1 MASRSRL
8 VLAGNDEPIVVVGE
22 RINVSRKSPMRDEVA
37 QYKWDA
43 LSEEARRQSESG
55 ASVIDINVSLPNI
68 DRKKAMR
75 EAIEVVENACTLP
88 ISIDADEPE
97 VLEEG
102 LIHVSGIPLI
112 NSVTAERQKLARG
125 MKLAKRYGACLVVL
139 TIDEEG
145 IATTPEERIRVAER
159 VGLTA
164 DELNFPRNR
173 IFVDPLTMSIA
184 ADARAGIVTL
194 EVLRA
199 LKKLELFTIM
209 GVSNVSHGLPE
220 RSLLNKTFLVM
231 AAGGGLGCRD
241 R

>member
-1 MASRSRL
+1 
-8 VLAGNDEPIVVVGE
+8 
-22 RINVSRKSPMRDEVA
+22 
-37 QYKWDA
+37 
-43 LSEEARRQSESG
+43 
-55 ASVIDINVSLPNI
+55 
-68 DRKKAMR
+68 MR

-173 IFVDPLTMSIA
+173 IFVDPLTMPIA
-184 ADARAGIVTL
+184 ADAR
-194 EVLRA
+194 
-199 LKKLELFTIM
+199 
-209 GVSNVSHGLPE
+209 VS
-220 RSLLNKTFLVM
+220 
-231 AAGGGLGCRD
+231 
-241 R
+241 